1 LKEAVNFYGYKID
14 ILYGYKFERGSHI
27 FTDLVHKY
35 YNIKQQAK
43 SLGEYSKY
51 ITAKLI
57 MNSLFGRFGMK
68 PIKNIVKIVGKDESD
83 KIHLHHNVMENI
95 ILNDQLEYIKY
106 STQVNDLFYEL
117 HGLNDYE
124 EIINQ
129 LDISQTTFETS
140 LPIAIA
146 TTAYARMYMN
156 QFIQKYN
163 VFNTDT
169 DSLAIDT
176 PLPEELI
183 GDKLGQFKLEML
195 ANEAYF
201 ISPKL
206 YYLKNDMKEIIKART
221 LGGHSLIKQ
230 DFIDMS
236 YGLSIIK
243 NRPTF
248 ISSIKDLSVSL
259 TNTILELNPI
269 ITKRYPIYST
279 VTGQILKTRPLYV
292 NNGIIEKVNINIKT
306 NIIPYK
312 GENLIITSSIN

>member
-1 LKEAVNFYGYKID
+1 VGTYFSEELKDAVNLYDYKID
-14 ILYGYKFERGSHI
+14 VLYGYKFNRGSHI
-27 FTDLVHKY
+27 FTDLVNKY
-35 YNIKQQAK
+35 FKIKLQAK

-68 PIKNIVKIVGKDESD
+68 PIKNIVKIVGKEESD
-83 KIHLHHNVMENI
+83 KIHLHHNVIDNV

-106 STQVNDLFYEL
+106 SSQINDLFYDL
-117 HGLNDYE
+117 HGLKDYE
-124 EIINQ
+124 EIINS
-129 LDISQTTFETS
+129 LDINQNTFETS

-169 DSLAIDT
+169 DSLAIDI
-176 PLPEELI
+176 PLPVELV

-206 YYLKNDMKEIIKART
+206 YYLENDNKVITKART
-221 LGGHSLIKQ
+221 LGGHSLTKD
-230 DFIDMS
+230 DFINMS
-236 YGLSIIK
+236 YGLTIK
-243 NRPTF
+243 KYRPTF
-248 ISSIKDLSVSL
+248 IPSIKDLSVYL
-259 TNTILELNPI
+259 NNTTLELNPI

-292 NNGIIEKVNINIKT
+292 NNGNIEKVNIKMNT
-306 NIIPYK
+306 NIVTYK
-312 GENLIITSSIN
+312 G